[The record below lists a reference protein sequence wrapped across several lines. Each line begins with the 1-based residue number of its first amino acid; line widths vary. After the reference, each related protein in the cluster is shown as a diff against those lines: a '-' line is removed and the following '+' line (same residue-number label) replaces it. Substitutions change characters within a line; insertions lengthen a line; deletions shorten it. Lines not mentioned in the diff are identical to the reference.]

1 MQNEICASQS
11 SITQDHKTIL
21 SRLDRIEAAL
31 GISPYINEGGGVSS
45 SDDMGPDEDSND
57 APLDGVWRA
66 IAHLRSITGPFE
78 DERVWSRPI
87 VKQLWGSCVT
97 TSLPTES
104 KTLFDR
110 ASGF

>member
-1 MQNEICASQS
+1 M
-11 SITQDHKTIL
+11 TQDHNTIF

-31 GISPYINEGGGVSS
+31 GINPYVYEGGGVSP
-45 SDDMGPDEDSND
+45 SDDLGPDEDSSD

-66 IAHLRSITGPFE
+66 IAHLRSITGPLS

-97 TSLPTES
+97 PSLPTYIQR
-104 KTLFDR
+104 TLFDR
-110 ASGF
+110 VPGF